1 MLHENGIPIGSSIKG
16 VEQAIKTQKEI
27 ENNDPSEQ
35 IAKAVFEKFRQQI
48 LPGLVANIISGR
60 NPFRMPNTGGGMSG
74 MRQMQQMP
82 EEIRQKLIA
91 QQRSQAEESTVELNN
106 ENEIRRSPR
115 RNDEDEHDLEDLE
128 TRLRSSPRLAILLKN
143 PSIHSLLSNR
153 RLHDEPLGR
162 SLSDRFVKNT
172 NLLEDFGTRS
182 ALALGINEMMAE
194 DEEESSE
201 NQIRRSPLKL
211 HPEFVASLSGNPEIA
226 EALARLNYKVDEVDG
241 LLIPKRRLI
250 NPHPQPGF
258 LVPRKIPT
266 KPRKMIPILVGVPDI
281 DNAIS
286 TEWGTIRRAPSE
298 MDVKPMKE
306 YKSRVIAN
314 LKNNPNRK
322 RNSLSRAK
330 GSLSSHSRQ
339 IHPRM
344 LGANTLNLSN
354 IDKQVVQTMEERPI
368 PPLFWIPK
376 GKHTRIRWT
385 GAQEKEIPGLGTRL
399 IFPSLDP
406 TAPALN
412 TAMSTQGR
420 ARDEWDTMFK
430 IPNNW
435 NPGDEVGFNVKQKS
449 ERFIG
454 GTGNFDMPA
463 SHL

>member
-1 MLHENGIPIGSSIKG
+1 MGYQL
-16 VEQAIKTQKEI
+16 
-27 ENNDPSEQ
+27 D
-35 IAKAVFEKFRQQI
+35 RR
-48 LPGLVANIISGR
+48 LR
-60 NPFRMPNTGGGMSG
+60 
-74 MRQMQQMP
+74 
-82 EEIRQKLIA
+82 A

-314 LKNNPNRK
+314 LKNNPNVAPLFMNDDLERK
-322 RNSLSRAK
+322 LRGREILSPEQK
-330 GSLSSHSRQ
+330 GLFSSHSRQ

-344 LGANTLNLSN
+344 LGANTLSLSD
-354 IDKQVVQTMEERPI
+354 IDKQVVQTMEERPV